1 MKVKIINCWTSR
13 YRRSDQH
20 FVPSLTLAH
29 LAALTPDGYEVT
41 LYHEQVR
48 PVNVERDAAE
58 GVQLAALSFP
68 TGFALHAYRPPGA
81 QQSRVAD
88 EYRRHGI
95 PVVMGGPHVTF
106 LPDEASYHADAVV
119 VGEAELL
126 WTQVLDDFRRGH
138 VQRIYR
144 TNDVHDLARLPMPRR
159 DSAARQAYDLI
170 EPAFAVPHVVQA
182 TRGCPYRCKFCA
194 TATLNPG
201 FRMRPLD
208 DVVRDIAAPRF
219 RGWLQNKL
227 VWFWDDNLTANRRY
241 AKSLLREMTPLKK
254 WWLTQASLDL
264 TDDDEL
270 LRLMHDSGCVGVF
283 LGIETLDA
291 DALKSVSKSH
301 NKVERYRAAIRKL
314 HDCGIPVMAGL
325 VVGFDT
331 DTVTSVGSL
340 LDQVRDL
347 EIDAPFLS
355 VLTPHYGTQLRDS
368 AARQAYDEMLQSG
381 RILLDR
387 DWTYYAGYSV
397 AYRPAQMT
405 VEELEEAHARL
416 WRALY
421 APSAALS
428 RWVSGLGKLRP
439 GALVLSTA
447 LDGHYG
453 LNRLTGNVPV
463 RYREADSP
471 DEVLPS
477 RAFFAPQSVR
487 VRPNLVDA

>member
-1 MKVKIINCWTSR
+1 MKVKIVNCWTSR
-13 YRRSDQH
+13 YRRNDQH

-29 LAALTPDGYEVT
+29 LAALTPDGCEVT
-41 LYHEQVR
+41 LHHEQVR
-48 PVNVERDAAE
+48 PVNVDQDVAD

-68 TGFALHAYRPPGA
+68 TGFALHAYRL
-81 QQSRVAD
+81 AD

-106 LPDEASYHADAVV
+106 LPEEASYHADAVV

-126 WTQVLDDFRRGH
+126 WEKVIEDFQRGH

-144 TNDVHDLARLPMPRR
+144 TDQVHNLAGLPMPR
-159 DSAARQAYDLI
+159 YDLI

-201 FRMRPLD
+201 FRTRPLD
-208 DVVRDIAAPRF
+208 EVIRDIATPRF
-219 RGWLQNKL
+219 SGWLQNKL

-241 AKSLLREMTPLKK
+241 AKSLLQEMIPLNK

-264 TDDDEL
+264 TDDGEL
-270 LRLMHDSGCVGVF
+270 LELMRDSGCVGVF

-301 NKVERYRAAIRKL
+301 NQVARYRQAIRKL
-314 HDCGIPVMAGL
+314 HDCGITVMAGL
-325 VVGFDT
+325 IIGFDT
-331 DTVTSVGSL
+331 DTATSVNSL
-340 LDQVRDL
+340 LDQVREL

-355 VLTPHYGTQLRDS
+355 VLTPYYGTQL
-368 AARQAYDEMLQSG
+368 YDEMLKAG

-397 AYRPAQMT
+397 SYRPAQIK
-405 VEELEEAHARL
+405 VEELEAAHTRL

-421 APSAALS
+421 APDAALA
-428 RWVSGLGKLRP
+428 RWLRGWGTLRP

-447 LDGHYG
+447 LNGHYG

-463 RYREADSP
+463 RFREAHSP
-471 DEVLPS
+471 SEPLPA
-477 RAFFAPQSVR
+477 RTFFTAQHVP
-487 VRPNLVDA
+487 A

>member
-1 MKVKIINCWTSR
+1 MKIKIVNCWTSR

-41 LYHEQVR
+41 LHHEQVR
-48 PVNVERDAAE
+48 PVNVEQDVAD

-68 TGFALHAYRPPGA
+68 TGFALHAYRL
-81 QQSRVAD
+81 AD
-88 EYRRHGI
+88 EYRRQGI

-126 WTQVLDDFRRGH
+126 WAQVLDDFRRGH
-138 VQRIYR
+138 VRRVYQ
-144 TNDVHDLARLPMPRR
+144 TNDVHDLAGLPMPR
-159 DSAARQAYDLI
+159 YDLI

-194 TATLNPG
+194 TATINPG
-201 FRMRPLD
+201 FRTRPLD
-208 DVVRDIAAPRF
+208 DVIRDIAAPHF

-241 AKSLLREMTPLKK
+241 SKALLREMIPLNK

-270 LRLMHDSGCVGVF
+270 LQLMHDSGCVGVF

-291 DALKSVSKSH
+291 DALASVHKLH
-301 NKVERYRAAIRKL
+301 NLKGTPGRATRYRQAIRKL
-314 HDCGIPVMAGL
+314 HDHGITVMAGL
-325 VVGFDT
+325 IVGFDT
-331 DTVTSVGSL
+331 DTAASVDSL
-340 LDQVRDL
+340 LDQVREL

-355 VLTPHYGTQLRDS
+355 VLTPYYGTQL
-368 AARQAYDEMLQSG
+368 YDEMLQSG

-387 DWTYYAGYSV
+387 DWTYYSGYSV
-397 AYRPAQMT
+397 SYRPARMSAA
-405 VEELEEAHARL
+405 ELQEAHGRL
-416 WRALY
+416 WHALY
-421 APSAALS
+421 APGAALG
-428 RWVSGLGKLRP
+428 RWLRGWATLRP

-447 LDGHYG
+447 LNGHYG

-463 RYREADSP
+463 RYREAGSP
-471 DEVLPS
+471 DEALPA
-477 RAFFAPQSVR
+477 RAYFAAQHVP
-487 VRPNLVDA
+487 A

>member
-1 MKVKIINCWTSR
+1 MKVKIVNCWTSR
-13 YRRSDQH
+13 YRHSDQH

-29 LAALTPDGYEVT
+29 LAALAPDGYEVT
-41 LYHEQVR
+41 LHHEQVC
-48 PVNVERDAAE
+48 PVSVERDAAD

-68 TGFALHAYRPPGA
+68 TGFALHAYRL
-81 QQSRVAD
+81 AD

-126 WTQVLDDFRRGH
+126 WTQVLEDFRRGH
-138 VQRIYR
+138 VQRVYR
-144 TNDVHDLARLPMPRR
+144 TNDVHDLAGLPMPR
-159 DSAARQAYDLI
+159 YDLI

-201 FRMRPLD
+201 FRTRPLE
-208 DVVRDIAAPRF
+208 DVIRDIAAPHF

-241 AKSLLREMTPLKK
+241 CKSLLREMIPLKK

-270 LRLMHDSGCVGVF
+270 LQLMHDSGCVGVF

-291 DALKSVSKSH
+291 DALKSVSKSQ
-301 NKVERYRAAIRKL
+301 NKVEHYRAAIRKL
-314 HDCGIPVMAGL
+314 HDCGITVMAGL
-325 VVGFDT
+325 IVGFDT
-331 DTVTSVGSL
+331 DTVTSVDSL
-340 LDQVRDL
+340 LDRVRDL

-355 VLTPHYGTQLRDS
+355 VLTPYYGTQL
-368 AARQAYDEMLQSG
+368 YDEMLQSG

-421 APSAALS
+421 APGAALS
-428 RWVSGLGKLRP
+428 RWASGLGKLRP

-463 RYREADSP
+463 RYREAGSP
-471 DEVLPS
+471 DEVLPA
-477 RAFFAPQSVR
+477 RAFFTP
-487 VRPNLVDA
+487 RPIAA

>member
-1 MKVKIINCWTSR
+1 MKIKIVNCWTSR

-41 LYHEQVR
+41 LHHEQVR
-48 PVNVERDAAE
+48 PVNVEQDVAD

-68 TGFALHAYRPPGA
+68 TGFALHAYRL
-81 QQSRVAD
+81 AD
-88 EYRRHGI
+88 EYRRQGI

-126 WTQVLDDFRRGH
+126 WAQVLDDFRRGH
-138 VQRIYR
+138 VRRIYR
-144 TNDVHDLARLPMPRR
+144 TNDVHDLAGLPMPR
-159 DSAARQAYDLI
+159 YDLI

-201 FRMRPLD
+201 FRARPLD
-208 DVVRDIAAPRF
+208 DVIRDIAAPRF

-241 AKSLLREMTPLKK
+241 AKSLLREMIPLKK

-291 DALKSVSKSH
+291 EALKSVGKAH
-301 NKVERYRAAIRKL
+301 NKVTRYRQAIRKL
-314 HDCGIPVMAGL
+314 HDRGITVMAGL
-325 VVGFDT
+325 IVGFDA
-331 DTVTSVGSL
+331 DTTTSVDNL
-340 LDQVRDL
+340 LDQAREL

-355 VLTPHYGTQLRDS
+355 VLTPYYGTQL
-368 AARQAYDEMLQSG
+368 YDEMLQTG

-397 AYRPAQMT
+397 AFRPARMT
-405 VEELEEAHARL
+405 VEELESAHARL

-421 APSAALS
+421 APNAALS
-428 RWVSGLGKLRP
+428 RWTSGLGRLRP
-439 GALVLSTA
+439 GALVLATA
-447 LDGHYG
+447 LNGHYG

-471 DEVLPS
+471 EETLPV
-477 RAFFAPQSVR
+477 RGYFVPQR
-487 VRPNLVDA
+487 VTA

>member
-1 MKVKIINCWTSR
+1 VKIKIVNCWTSR

-29 LAALTPDGYEVT
+29 LAALTPDEYEVT
-41 LYHEQVR
+41 LHHEQVR
-48 PVNVERDAAE
+48 PVNVEQDVAD

-68 TGFALHAYRPPGA
+68 TGFALHAYRLAG
-81 QQSRVAD
+81 

-126 WTQVLDDFRRGH
+126 WAQVLDDFRCGH

-144 TNDVHDLARLPMPRR
+144 TNDVHDLVGLPMPR
-159 DSAARQAYDLI
+159 YDLI

-194 TATLNPG
+194 TATINPG
-201 FRMRPLD
+201 FRTRPLD
-208 DVVRDIAAPRF
+208 DVIRDVAAPRF
-219 RGWLQNKL
+219 PGWLQNKL

-241 AKSLLREMTPLKK
+241 VKSLLREMIPLKK

-270 LRLMHDSGCVGVF
+270 LGLMQDSGCVGVF

-291 DALKSVSKSH
+291 KALKSVSKSH
-301 NKVERYRAAIRKL
+301 NKVNRYRQAIRKL
-314 HDCGIPVMAGL
+314 HDRGITVMAGL
-325 VVGFDT
+325 IVGFDT
-331 DTVTSVGSL
+331 DTATSVDSL
-340 LDQVRDL
+340 LDQVREL

-355 VLTPHYGTQLRDS
+355 VLTPYYGTQL
-368 AARQAYDEMLQSG
+368 YDEMLQAG

-387 DWTYYAGYSV
+387 DWTYYAGYGV
-397 AYRPAQMT
+397 AFRPAQMT
-405 VEELEEAHARL
+405 VEELESAHARL

-421 APSAALS
+421 APGAALS
-428 RWVSGLGKLRP
+428 RWVSGLGRFRP
-439 GALVLSTA
+439 GALVLATA

-453 LNRLTGNVPV
+453 FNRLSGNVPV
-463 RYREADSP
+463 RYHEADSP
-471 DEVLPS
+471 NEALP
-477 RAFFAPQSVR
+477 AHGYFIPQR
-487 VRPNLVDA
+487 VTV